1 MATQTALISN
11 RESWGRI
18 HVSGS
23 IAIYSTVQSSTA
35 RALPNDRDTELVV
48 CINELVRNA
57 PLFNSSNRM
66 FVMHSTKLNKMK
78 ECECLCT
85 CARACSSM
93 KKESGAERNPSGISA
108 RPAVPSHNSETYGDG
123 ASRPHHFDF
132 ESRLQLRP
140 LDPGV
145 VLLYYPVS

>member
-85 CARACSSM
+85 SARTCSSM
-93 KKESGAERNPSGISA
+93 KKKVERNGIHQGSLRGQQCHHTTPKLTGMGPRGLTTSTLNLVSSSAPSIL
-108 RPAVPSHNSETYGDG
+108 E
-123 ASRPHHFDF
+123 
-132 ESRLQLRP
+132 
-140 LDPGV
+140 
-145 VLLYYPVS
+145 